1 MRHKFWH
8 LVAGSALALGLSACS
23 DGEAGKF
30 LGLEK
35 KPPDEFS
42 VVSRAPLTLPPDY
55 GLKPPEPGAPRPQ
68 EGTPRGMAENALF
81 RDGNRNK
88 PASAASGRP
97 APRILAGKG
106 GNVIV
111 QTPGDVAFLNRVDAD
126 AALPDIRQILSE
138 ENAIL
143 AIEDQELVDYLI
155 FWRDKPPQGTIVDA
169 EEEKRRLQE
178 NQALGR
184 SVSEGETP
192 MIERKKKSGSLLPF

>member
-1 MRHKFWH
+1 MRNRCLQ
-8 LVAGSALALGLSACS
+8 LVAGLALSLGLSACS

-68 EGTPRGMAENALF
+68 EGTPRGAAENTLF
-81 RDGNRNK
+81 RDGNPRR
-88 PASAASGRP
+88 STAAANRP
-97 APRILAGKG
+97 APRILAGQS

-126 AALPDIRQILSE
+126 TALPDIRQILSE

-169 EEEKRRLQE
+169 GEEKRRLQE

-184 SVSEGETP
+184 SVTEGETP
-192 MIERKKKSGSLLPF
+192 MIERKKKGGSLLPF

>member
-1 MRHKFWH
+1 MKHTCLH
-8 LVAGSALALGLSACS
+8 LVAGLALALGLSACS

-68 EGTPRGMAENALF
+68 EGTPRGTAENALF
-81 RDGNRNK
+81 GDGGSTGRPARTANK
-88 PASAASGRP
+88 P
-97 APRILAGKG
+97 APRILAGKT

-111 QTPGDVAFLNRVDAD
+111 QTPGDVAFLNRVNAD
-126 AALPDIRQILSE
+126 SAMPDIRQILSE

-184 SVSEGETP
+184 SVTEGETP

>member
-1 MRHKFWH
+1 M
-8 LVAGSALALGLSACS
+8 
-23 DGEAGKF
+23 
-30 LGLEK
+30 
-35 KPPDEFS
+35 
-42 VVSRAPLTLPPDY
+42 
-55 GLKPPEPGAPRPQ
+55 
-68 EGTPRGMAENALF
+68 
-81 RDGNRNK
+81 
-88 PASAASGRP
+88 
-97 APRILAGKG
+97 
-106 GNVIV
+106 IV